1 MNSVPAIKHDAES
14 IGPPCNI
21 LTVPEVALAL
31 RCSKAHV
38 HHLIRGSVPGV
49 RPCPPYGWAAAASSF
64 ARASRNGSG
73 PMNRPP
79 DQCYDPIT
87 PVFIA
92 KTHGKDKRAS
102 TATSERQFAGKTT
115 REAQNVGFALS
126 RRRHQEVR
134 NAGAAFQDE
143 QEPGRGEAGRAFKRS
158 ERPQRGNA

>member
-1 MNSVPAIKHDAES
+1 MPKASALHAISSLYPRWRSRCAARRRTSITRLGEASPAC
-14 IGPPCNI
+14 G
-21 LTVPEVALAL
+21 
-31 RCSKAHV
+31 
-38 HHLIRGSVPGV
+38 
-49 RPCPPYGWAAAASSF
+49 PCPPYGWAAASSF